1 MFKEPLF
8 EVQDISS
15 DEDERLDL
23 SEVRSLSTKAFV
35 QDYLNQEV
43 PLSLK
48 FNEKE
53 QSATLYLVRPEGG
66 VFAGGASNTVAI
78 PKDGY
83 FIYFK
88 SQLERGVSGE
98 AIASFSATVLP
109 WKENSICTQN
119 LDEAEDI
126 IVTPILE
133 GCTFVIDKKNA
144 EVHHINAQ
152 TESGNISVDLMHT
165 KIEKLMRENS
175 LSESDIIVIGPQSGT
190 ESYHFKEHEKLANIA
205 NVVGVKTQ
213 AVWEFNVHTY
223 GINCE
228 SEEYEIDQVSVK
240 RYSIGDKAIARSPKT
255 VFASEASEAK
265 HKKSICETISE
276 SCVIL

>member
-1 MFKEPLF
+1 MFEDQKYEI
-8 EVQDISS
+8 VS
-15 DEDERLDL
+15 DDDSIDSIDL
-23 SEVRSLSTKAFV
+23 SDVRHLSTEEFV
-35 QDYLNQEV
+35 KNYLNQEI

-53 QSATLYLVRPEGG
+53 QSATLYLARPEDG
-66 VFAGGASNTVAI
+66 VFAGGASNAVAI

-83 FIYFK
+83 FIYSK
-88 SQLERGVSGE
+88 SQIERGVSGE

-109 WKENSICTQN
+109 WKENSICTQR

-152 TESGNISVDLMHT
+152 TESGSISGDLMHAQ
-165 KIEKLMRENS
+165 IEKLMCENS

-213 AVWEFNVHTY
+213 DGWEFNVHTY
-223 GINCE
+223 GINSD
-228 SEEYEIDQVSVK
+228 SEEYKIGQVLVK

-265 HKKSICETISE
+265 HKKNICETISE